1 MGRSPPDHGEPV
13 AVSSSF
19 SHVPTAPAQLRDC
32 RAEVTDLAI
41 ALPQWAVGTFVQAGV
56 GSALR
61 LHWQG
66 TPPAAGVIDWLTAF
80 LASES
85 VAVLALMAADIEW
98 EGALPPL
105 MPLPYGGSSH
115 LYGVIGQGLGPGLDL
130 PPPESERETDWTGIV
145 VVGDRPLT
153 AVEALC
159 VRQQGALMAAVAEP
173 AADPLAPCRD
183 MAHQIQT
190 PLSLLELY
198 ATLLEQAPETCAP
211 SVMQTLGQS
220 IQQIQD
226 TLTRFC
232 SDPDQQPHK
241 DHQDLFPLL
250 MAALQTLNP
259 WIEAKGVQV
268 EIQGDDLTV
277 WCDRW
282 QIHQV
287 LLNVV
292 NNAVQFSPPQGTLT
306 FHWHRSAEGVLIQVQ
321 DQGPGVAEQDSQN
334 MFQPAYS
341 RREGGHGLGLAIARR
356 FVLAHKGHIWAEAL
370 PAGGTQV
377 SIALPN

>member
-1 MGRSPPDHGEPV
+1 M
-13 AVSSSF
+13 SSSF
-19 SHVPTAPAQLRDC
+19 SPFPTAPVQLSDRG
-32 RAEVTDLAI
+32 AGLPELAI
-41 ALPQWAVGTFVQAGV
+41 ALTQWAVGTFAQAGV

-66 TPPAAGVIDWLTAF
+66 TLPAAGVIDWLTTF

-85 VAVLALMAADIEW
+85 VAVLALMAADIER

-105 MPLPYGGSSH
+105 MPLPYGGSSY
-115 LYGVIGQGLGPGLDL
+115 LYGVIGQGLGQGLDL
-130 PPPESERETDWTGIV
+130 PPPDSERKTGWTGIV
-145 VVGDRPLT
+145 VMGDRPLT

-159 VRQQGALMAAVAEP
+159 VRQQGVLMTAVVEP
-173 AADPLAPCRD
+173 PMDPLAPCRD

-198 ATLLEQAPETCAP
+198 TTLLEQAPDTCAP
-211 SVMQTLGQS
+211 NVMQTLGQA

-241 DHQDLFPLL
+241 EHQDLFPLL

-268 EIQGDDLTV
+268 EILGDDLAV

-292 NNAVQFSPPQGTLT
+292 NNAVQFSPADSTLT
-306 FHWHRSAEGVLIQVQ
+306 CRWQRSDQGVLIQVQ
-321 DQGPGVAEQDSQN
+321 DQGPGVAEQDSKK

-356 FVLAHKGHIWAEAL
+356 FVLAHQGHIWAEAL
-370 PAGGTQV
+370 PEGGTQV
-377 SIALPN
+377 SIALPRNDTRSRGEG